1 MNRLG
6 PNIARA
12 DESPEF
18 LGICERDLG
27 PLRTA
32 QGRLLRSGPDD
43 DLAASARVVLELST
57 VLKGRRSFSS

>member
-1 MNRLG
+1 MNLLV

-12 DESPEF
+12 DESPEL

-43 DLAASARVVLELST
+43 DLAASARVVLE
-57 VLKGRRSFSS
+57 RC